1 MLTGTPMNQFAYL
14 LLAVAPLCWAGNIVL
29 ARGVVELIPPVGF
42 AFWRWTLAFL
52 ILLPFGWN
60 RAAADLDQVLQHWK
74 IMVFLGLTGITGF
87 NTLLYTGVHTTT
99 AINGALI
106 QTAMPALVI
115 LISLAVFR
123 EKIGGLQILGV
134 GFCMVGALL
143 VILRGDLTTLLRM
156 SFVRG
161 DLIIGAAVVLYALY
175 SALLRKRPPIHPLS
189 FLVFSFGIGVAGLF
203 PFYIVELAVRGGF
216 SLGENAVLSILYVA
230 LFPGIVAYFCWNR
243 GIDLIGPNRGG
254 LFINLIPVLASGMA
268 VVWLGETLR
277 MYHLAGMALIFFGM
291 VLFNRKESRGI
302 RRSSPN
308 R

>member
-1 MLTGTPMNQFAYL
+1 VNRFAYL

-42 AFWRWTLAFL
+42 AFWRWTIAFL

-99 AINGALI
+99 AINGSLV

-134 GFCMVGALL
+134 GFCMVGALV
-143 VILRGDLTTLLRM
+143 VILRGDLSTLFRM

-175 SALLRKRPPIHPLS
+175 SAFLRKRPPIHPLS
-189 FLVFSFGIGVAGLF
+189 FLVFSFGIGAAGLF
-203 PFYIVELAVRGGF
+203 PLYIAELAVRGGF
-216 SLGENAVLSILYVA
+216 SPGEDVVLSIMYVA
-230 LFPGIVAYFCWNR
+230 LFPSIVAYFCWNR

-254 LFINLIPVLASGMA
+254 LFINLIPVFASGMA
-268 VVWLGETLR
+268 VLWLGETLR
-277 MYHLAGMALIFFGM
+277 MYHLAGMALIFSGM
-291 VLFNRKESRGI
+291 VLFNRKGG
-302 RRSSPN
+302 RRIGRPSPN

>member
-1 MLTGTPMNQFAYL
+1 MNQIAYL
-14 LLAVAPLCWAGNIVL
+14 LLALAPLCWAGNIVL
-29 ARGVVELIPPVGF
+29 ARGVVDLIPPVGF

-161 DLIIGAAVVLYALY
+161 DLIVGLAVVLYALY
-175 SALLRKRPPIHPLS
+175 SAFLRKRPPIHPLS
-189 FLVFSFGIGVAGLF
+189 FLVFSFGIGVMGLF
-203 PFYIVELAVRGGF
+203 PIYVAELFFRGGF
-216 SLGENAVLSILYVA
+216 SLGEDAVLSIMYVA

-254 LFINLIPVLASGMA
+254 LFINLIPVFASGMA
-268 VVWLGETLR
+268 VVWLGESLR

-291 VLFNRKESRGI
+291 VLFNRKESRVI